1 MSQFFLFSASF
12 FEEFLR
18 RIVTRDNSYNDEM
31 NGKLN
36 SVGFG
41 RSCISTC
48 YEEIIFFRIY
58 KIYSLIFCA

>member
-1 MSQFFLFSASF
+1 MSQFFLFSSSF

-18 RIVTRDNSYNDEM
+18 RIVTRDNSYNGEM
-31 NGKLN
+31 NGELN